1 MRLKQLVA
9 DKTILL
15 LAANPLAANP
25 KNTIYLRLQEEERD
39 IKERLRLAGYGKV
52 PIYSTGATRTR
63 DIYQALLDFDP
74 QIVHFSGHGAGQE
87 GLVFEDETGHEKLV
101 NSEAIADLFRLF
113 SDRVECVILNAC
125 YSEIQAQAIRQH
137 IDYVIG
143 MSQAIGDRAAIE
155 FAVGFYAA
163 LGAGRPYEFSYDL
176 GCNAIRLAGIRG
188 HLTPVILKKNELSD
202 AYQTKLSCE
211 EPAHREQQAA
221 KGNDE
226 TSSDSSCKSFSQS
239 SREPNDSLSPSLSST
254 YFFYKRFTKSFPG
267 VRGIKF
273 FDSPDEALIRISKL
287 LQEPLSFEASNS
299 AVIPIWW
306 WRGFQNAQI
315 YSFKV
320 INIDTILLNFD
331 EFKIRKLAAVNAR
344 AYYQCFVY
352 IESEPMEPSGI
363 YEYTQKDI
371 QDYQTQLGYFREE
384 LGVYKN
390 NHIITRPEYD
400 DGAAFIDGKLV
411 ELDELE
417 TELRVRYLTPYNFV
431 IAASKSPINNI
442 SFDGRFEEIMNNI
455 LKGNATIGNLNEAV
469 LTLPRNASDITDFD

>member
-1 MRLKQLVA
+1 M
-9 DKTILL
+9 
-15 LAANPLAANP
+15 
-25 KNTIYLRLQEEERD
+25 
-39 IKERLRLAGYGKV
+39 
-52 PIYSTGATRTR
+52 
-63 DIYQALLDFDP
+63 
-74 QIVHFSGHGAGQE
+74 
-87 GLVFEDETGHEKLV
+87 
-101 NSEAIADLFRLF
+101 
-113 SDRVECVILNAC
+113 
-125 YSEIQAQAIRQH
+125 
-137 IDYVIG
+137 
-143 MSQAIGDRAAIE
+143 
-155 FAVGFYAA
+155 
-163 LGAGRPYEFSYDL
+163 
-176 GCNAIRLAGIRG
+176 
-188 HLTPVILKKNELSD
+188 
-202 AYQTKLSCE
+202 
-211 EPAHREQQAA
+211 
-221 KGNDE
+221 
-226 TSSDSSCKSFSQS
+226 
-239 SREPNDSLSPSLSST
+239 
-254 YFFYKRFTKSFPG
+254 
-267 VRGIKF
+267 
-273 FDSPDEALIRISKL
+273 IRISKL

-384 LGVYKN
+384 FGVYNN
-390 NHIITRPEYD
+390 NHIITKSEYD

-411 ELDELE
+411 EIDELE

-431 IAASKSPINNI
+431 MAASKSPINNI
-442 SFDGRFEEIMNNI
+442 SFDGRFEKIMNNI